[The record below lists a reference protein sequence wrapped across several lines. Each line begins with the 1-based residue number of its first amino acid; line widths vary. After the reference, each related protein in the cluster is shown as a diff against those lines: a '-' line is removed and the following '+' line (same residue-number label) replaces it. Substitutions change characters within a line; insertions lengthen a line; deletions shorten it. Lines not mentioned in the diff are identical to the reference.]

1 VKTGRYTFFTEEAPD
16 TYGIAVDQK
25 GNVWFAQFNAQ
36 DHQNIGMVDV
46 KTNKVTKYDPPAGV
60 SPRRLKID
68 SKGMVWIGDYFGGT
82 LTRFDPAT
90 REFKSFKLP
99 GPMPTPYGL
108 EVDLNDNVWYASMYT
123 DVMGKLDPKTGKVTE
138 YPSPY
143 GERGTRDMVVDAK
156 GRIWYGAQPY
166 FKAGYVRVRTEA
178 EKALALGK

>member
-1 VKTGRYTFFTEEAPD
+1 
-16 TYGIAVDQK
+16 
-25 GNVWFAQFNAQ
+25 
-36 DHQNIGMVDV
+36 MVDV
-46 KTNKVTKYDPPAGV
+46 KTNKVTKFDPPAGV
-60 SPRRLKID
+60 SPRRLKVD

-123 DVMGKLDPKTGKVTE
+123 DVMGKLDPKSGKVTE

-166 FKAGYVRVRTEA
+166 FKAG
-178 EKALALGK
+178 